1 MKVDRNGQ
9 AETLS
14 EDHLEVLLTE
24 LSPKMRLV
32 FSICYYTSCR
42 VSEALKL
49 EAGDVVGDRIVF
61 RARTTKTKRTREV
74 KISTKLQALLK
85 EAQLPK
91 SGYLFPGRRKGH
103 LTRQAADL
111 ALRETCEYLGWQG
124 ISTHSF
130 RRTGITKLHDA
141 GVPLRRIQ
149 ARTGHAS
156 LSNLALYV
164 DVRREE
170 VDADGELL

>member
-9 AETLS
+9 AETLD
-14 EDHLEVLLTE
+14 ETQLEILTNE
-24 LSPKMRLV
+24 LDPKMRLI

-42 VSEALKL
+42 ISEALKL
-49 EAGDVVGDRIVF
+49 EARDLVGDRIVF
-61 RARTTKTKRTREV
+61 RRVTTKTKRTREV
-74 KISTKLQALLK
+74 KISTKLQAILK
-85 EAQLPK
+85 ESELPT
-91 SGYLFPGRRKGH
+91 SGYLFPGRKKGH

-111 ALRETCEYLGWQG
+111 ALRKVCEYLDWKGV
-124 ISTHSF
+124 STHSF
-130 RRTGITKLHDA
+130 RRTAITNLHDA

-149 ARTGHAS
+149 ARTGHVN
-156 LSNLALYV
+156 LSNVAIYV

>member
-14 EDHLEVLLTE
+14 EDQLEILFTE
-24 LSPKMRLV
+24 LSPKMRLI

-42 VSEALKL
+42 ISEALKL
-49 EAGDVVGDRIVF
+49 EAQDVVGDRIVF
-61 RARTTKTKRTREV
+61 RRVTTKTKRTREV
-74 KISTKLQALLK
+74 KIPTKLQALFR
-85 EAQLPK
+85 ETQLPK

-111 ALRETCEYLGWQG
+111 ALREACEYLGWRG

-149 ARTGHAS
+149 ARTGHKS
-156 LSNLALYV
+156 LTNLALYV